1 MLPPSSRVEPQRH
14 PGMMMP
20 VRENAFHLDRLR
32 SGLKPFRLHFFP
44 TLRSTNDHAALLRK
58 RGEMYAPAIV
68 LTGKQIAGRGRNTNT
83 WWSGEGSLTV
93 TFILPIDEQLSP
105 HQLPLIAGLAVRTA
119 VSQVTQ
125 NDQIQ
130 LKWPNDLL
138 YKGRKLAGLLCERVH
153 KADLIGLGLNVNS
166 NKGIP
171 KELRDRLIS
180 LCEIG
185 PGQPFDKS
193 DVLIRV
199 ASQLHQMLTRRAQQP
214 FSQILREYDE
224 HHALIG
230 KRLTII
236 GAGDEPPTSGICQGL
251 DSMGRLLI
259 KDHGQLKRIIA
270 GQVHMH

>member
-1 MLPPSSRVEPQRH
+1 MLSHRPGVEPAHR
-14 PGMMMP
+14 PAMMMP
-20 VRENAFHLDRLR
+20 VRENVFQLDRLR

-44 TLRSTNDHAALLRK
+44 CLGSTNDHAALLRK

-68 LTGKQIAGRGRNTNT
+68 LTGKQIAGRGRNSNT

-105 HQLPLIAGLAVRTA
+105 HQLPLIAGLAARTA
-119 VSQVTQ
+119 VSQITQ

-138 YKGRKLAGLLCERVH
+138 YQGRKLAGLLCERVH
-153 KADLIGLGLNVNS
+153 KADLIGLGLNINPNRGV
-166 NKGIP
+166 P
-171 KELRDRLIS
+171 KELRERVVS
-180 LCEIG
+180 LSEIAG
-185 PGQPFDKS
+185 NQPFDKS

-199 ASQLHQMLTRRAQQP
+199 ANQLHQMLTRRAQQP
-214 FSQILREYDE
+214 FSQILRDYDE

-236 GAGDEPPTSGICQGL
+236 GAGDEPPISGICQGL
-251 DSMGRLLI
+251 DSMGRLLLN
-259 KDHGQLKRIIA
+259 DRGQLKRIIA
-270 GQVHMH
+270 GQVHMQ